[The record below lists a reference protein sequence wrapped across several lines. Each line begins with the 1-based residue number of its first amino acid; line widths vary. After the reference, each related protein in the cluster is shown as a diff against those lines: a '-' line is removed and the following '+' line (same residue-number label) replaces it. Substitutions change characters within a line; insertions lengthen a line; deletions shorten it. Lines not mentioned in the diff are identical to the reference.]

1 MIAGGAQ
8 LNNRLEEDLASQK
21 HRALHVAGLMWRS
34 MASRVGIRGRLFSAL
49 SVRGT
54 HQRALKLKGSVEA
67 FAAGMIGDRRI
78 LLAISMRY
86 LPLSV

>member
-8 LNNRLEEDLASQK
+8 LNNRLEEYLASPK
-21 HRALHVAGLMWRS
+21 HRAFHVVGLMWRS
-34 MASRVGIRGRLFSAL
+34 MASRVGIRGRFLSAL

-54 HQRALKLKGSVEA
+54 HQRASKLEGSIEA

-78 LLAISMRY
+78 SLANSMRC
-86 LPLSV
+86 LSLSV